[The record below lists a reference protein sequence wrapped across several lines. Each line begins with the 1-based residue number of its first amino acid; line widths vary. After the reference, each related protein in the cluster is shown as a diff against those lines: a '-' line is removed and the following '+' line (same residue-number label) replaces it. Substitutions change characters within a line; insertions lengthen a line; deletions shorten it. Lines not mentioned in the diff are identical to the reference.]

1 MRTEEDERGG
11 RGRAAPTALACI
23 RRAQGGRRGRAN
35 GEARGLARGAARCA
49 TDGRGRAR
57 CSRGGGVGVHLGHR
71 GIVAEQRHGHTAQ
84 LLEVLGG
91 EASDEA
97 RVVGEAA
104 PAAAW
109 AASAELDSHSKRN
122 GRCENCLPNSLLQ
135 QRMLAHTMDRC
146 VLAVEHS
153 FGCGTMRM
161 HWKLQSVRPTPTTST
176 ATQESTAVSGTK
188 SKCLLVLQRTCGT
201 RHDLHLCEHRQLST
215 LKSHRPSDV
224 CHIKSAAQRTTE
236 RDAVFWF
243 VPQQTGGTAHRRER
257 GGFPV
262 CTATNWWCSPAISD
276 SRNQNNHSC
285 KIEKP

>member
-1 MRTEEDERGG
+1 
-11 RGRAAPTALACI
+11 
-23 RRAQGGRRGRAN
+23 
-35 GEARGLARGAARCA
+35 
-49 TDGRGRAR
+49 
-57 CSRGGGVGVHLGHR
+57 
-71 GIVAEQRHGHTAQ
+71 
-84 LLEVLGG
+84 
-91 EASDEA
+91 
-97 RVVGEAA
+97 
-104 PAAAW
+104 
-109 AASAELDSHSKRN
+109 
-122 GRCENCLPNSLLQ
+122 
-135 QRMLAHTMDRC
+135 MLAHTMDRC

-153 FGCGTMRM
+153 FDCGMMRM

-188 SKCLLVLQRTCGT
+188 SKCLLVLQCTCGT

-262 CTATNWWCSPAISD
+262 CTATNWWCCPAISD
-276 SRNQNNHSC
+276 ILKGKISIQLQEKNRERKKNLPPLQHTHHKHTFTAHAPAHNCFLYGCMPSPPAKCGRSRRLGRIRVHMYG
-285 KIEKP
+285 